1 MINFKSIPFFKI
13 LFPFVVGIFY
23 SFRFGIFQHLHQLCL
38 LSLACLIVAFLFQKF
53 YKPGFYFKKGIYIFF
68 VHVFLFLLA
77 NEACYLY
84 NAKNNPNHYSH
95 FVSRNNQ
102 SVIATINDVPVAT
115 EKFIKLSININAIE
129 LENKWHCVTGKT
141 IVYLKNDSTKTL
153 SVGEAIFLQAKFSY
167 VNAPKN
173 PDEFDYKTFL
183 ENKNIFHVL
192 YTKSDQVHKIPDTDP
207 SFSLMQMGANIKAK
221 VVSILRTS
229 GLSKN
234 AFSICSALLVGYDD
248 EIDKDVMQSF
258 SHSGTL
264 HILSVSGMHTG
275 VLYGVFIFLFSLM
288 DKHDKRKKLKCLTII
303 LSLGLFVFI
312 TGFSPAVLRAALMLA
327 LVILGKTFYKQGN
340 SYNTLFLSAF
350 ILLLFDPYLIQD
362 VGFLLS
368 YCAVFGIMYLYP
380 ILDNLYYVRNNVLRK
395 IWGLCLMSVSATVFT
410 LPISLYFFHQ
420 FPTWFIFSNLLIIP
434 ISMLLMIAAIILI
447 FIHKI
452 TLVKSF
458 LVFVINTSTSVMLWL
473 ANLTDDP
480 NYGYMDHIPFTKTDA
495 LILTIIIGVLLSVI
509 STRQYKHV
517 LLCFIIGGVWLSN
530 SAYQNY
536 TELQQRELVVFY
548 VKQKSAYVLRLGQS
562 VYTNLS
568 ALSDQEFQRYVKP
581 YLLRFSNLKLIATT
595 SNLIKNENG
604 SIVHLDQQ
612 NDPLIS
618 GAPNYIIVSNDAP
631 LELGDLSKI
640 KPLIIADCSN
650 SYTFVKELKQ
660 QCALSDIPFY
670 SIKERGAL
678 QIKL

>member
-129 LENKWHCVTGKT
+129 LENKWHYVTGKT

-153 SVGEAIFLQAKFSY
+153 SVGEAIFLRAKFSY

-192 YTKSDQVHKIPDTDP
+192 YTKSDQVHKIPDIDP

-473 ANLTDDP
+473 AHLTDDP
-480 NYGYMDHIPFTKTDA
+480 NYGYVDHIPFTKTDA

-517 LLCFIIGGVWLSN
+517 LLCFIVGGVWLSN

-568 ALSDQEFQRYVKP
+568 TLSDQEFQRYVKP

-595 SNLIKNENG
+595 SNLIKNQNG